1 MFKIASISCFVIV
14 LRAAVKPTEGYATAF
29 SRFCFKNPI
38 FSGGAHTHSGI
49 IITDFRS
56 GYYREPAARRR
67 AFFMSLFSSDLT
79 ILPRSNISA
88 PFGTKGLIGGFA
100 LRPRSF
106 PVIIESARG
115 NPILESGFSHAHTHT
130 FVLTSRLREGGEWG
144 KLIQLVNWK
153 WGKFE
158 QVEHDSRG
166 GATRWK
172 LHAPSTARDFFAKIS
187 RWGGAQGSN
196 NSTNTNNLCGRKH
209 HGARRS

>member
-1 MFKIASISCFVIV
+1 
-14 LRAAVKPTEGYATAF
+14 
-29 SRFCFKNPI
+29 
-38 FSGGAHTHSGI
+38 
-49 IITDFRS
+49 
-56 GYYREPAARRR
+56 
-67 AFFMSLFSSDLT
+67 MSLFSSDLT

-166 GATRWK
+166 VRHDGSCMRRQRPATSSPRSADGVV
-172 LHAPSTARDFFAKIS
+172 LREATTAPTQTICV
-187 RWGGAQGSN
+187 GE
-196 NSTNTNNLCGRKH
+196 NTTEHGDRKQ
-209 HGARRS
+209 APFPLDIYIQIIRL